1 MRIRFLLLLLLAI
14 AIPALARAH
23 DTNMA
28 VLQIDELQPG
38 RYMTRWIVRSNADA
52 LTPVYPAHC
61 RLEAPVLDCGP
72 EGLVGEIAMLGLGPS
87 QSAAVLRVTHR
98 GGSTQVFTLTP
109 GVPSANLAVPLVA
122 DSLEGWLRVG
132 GAYTVIGI
140 EHILLGIDHLLF
152 VLGLMWI
159 VRAPWML
166 AKTITGFT
174 IAHSITLAAASF
186 GWIGVPERA
195 VNAAIALSIV
205 FVGVEMLRVDRGQG
219 GLTARH
225 PWIVAFAFG
234 LLHGFGFADG
244 LARLGLPE
252 AVLPLGLLTFNLGV
266 EIGQFGFVLLV
277 LVLAWA
283 FRTLQVRWPR
293 WSLPVPAYAIGSLA
307 VFWFIGRVD
316 VLFFTAS

>member
-1 MRIRFLLLLLLAI
+1 MRVWLLLLLLFA
-14 AIPALARAH
+14 AAMPELARAH

-28 VLQIDELQPG
+28 VLQLDELQPG
-38 RYMTRWIVRSNADA
+38 RFMTRWIVRSNGDA
-52 LTPVYPAHC
+52 LTPVYPARC
-61 RLEAPVLDCGP
+61 RLEAPVLDCGA
-72 EGLVGEIAMLGLGPS
+72 GRLVGEIALEGLGPS

-98 GGSTQVFTLTP
+98 GGSTQVFTLTT
-109 GVPSANLAVPLVA
+109 GAPSANLAAPLDA

-152 VLGLMWI
+152 VLALMWI
-159 VRAPWML
+159 VRGPWML

-174 IAHSITLAAASF
+174 IAHSITLAAASL
-186 GWIGVPERA
+186 GLIGVPERA

-219 GLTARH
+219 GLTGRY

-244 LARLGLPE
+244 LAKLGLPE

-266 EIGQFGFVLLV
+266 EIGQLGFVVLV
-277 LVLAWA
+277 LVLVWA

-307 VFWFIGRVD
+307 AFWFIGRID
-316 VLFFTAS
+316 VLFFTRS

>member
-1 MRIRFLLLLLLAI
+1 MRIRLLLLLLFVVAT
-14 AIPALARAH
+14 PEVARAH

-38 RYMTRWIVRSNADA
+38 RYMIRWIVRSNADA

-61 RLEAPVLDCGP
+61 RVETPVLDCGA

-98 GGSTQVFTLTP
+98 DGTTQVFTLTP
-109 GVPSANLAVPLVA
+109 GAPAANLAAPLVA

-186 GWIGVPERA
+186 GWIGVPESA

-266 EIGQFGFVLLV
+266 EIGQCGFVLLV

-283 FRTLQVRWPR
+283 FRTLQVCWPR

-307 VFWFIGRVD
+307 AFWFIGRID
-316 VLFFTAS
+316 VLFFTTS